1 MHNNTSDLHNLVM
14 DYNKS
19 AIQALQQGN
28 FPIAHEDLSQA
39 KLLLK
44 NLGNTQKILKL
55 KAITYN
61 NFGCFYK
68 RQGRLQKALAYLT
81 QALNYESKLTDDM
94 TNISGTYLNISI
106 IYSEIDE
113 LEPALEYAMKAIRIT
128 EDKFKETDGE
138 INTLI
143 VAYQNIG
150 NLYVKMGKD
159 IEGKKFL
166 AYAYELA
173 VKYYG
178 ISDAMTIYAKNQLK
192 KVSEKEKEKA
202 NPIIERMLNYF
213 EKHMGQSRSKRYRS
227 MHNPP
232 QHQPIRKE
240 LQTLTHRPKQQS
252 LQPITDYQLKKN
264 SPSSRVISQS
274 PSKGVFSKKLPKQPI
289 FYPASPSKKSLFYQN
304 PSKPMPISK
313 TKPTISQTFPSQ
325 QRLKVKS
332 PQKPKIV
339 TKSTYSLVPPNAI
352 NTKIATISDKL
363 SSFRNNL
370 SIFHK
375 NFDNIRNSSV
385 LSNNLQMLPPEKYPE
400 SSVKKAILIQKH
412 FRGYI
417 ARKNFRKF
425 NDSARVIQRK
435 YRDYAIK
442 AKVLNKK
449 AKAREF
455 SQQFSQS
462 ILKNERD
469 EVRKPKDE
477 AMQTCKKTVKKRSF
491 IEKIVLI
498 QRHVRGY
505 LKRKKC
511 I

>member
-1 MHNNTSDLHNLVM
+1 MHKNTSDIYDLVM

-28 FPIAHEDLSQA
+28 FPTAHEDLSQA

-44 NLGNTQKILKL
+44 NQSNTQKILKL

-68 RQGRLQKALAYLT
+68 RQGRLQKALAYLI
-81 QALNYESKLTDDM
+81 QALNYESKLSDDM

-113 LEPALEYAMKAIRIT
+113 LEPALEYAIKAINNS

-138 INTLI
+138 INALI

-150 NLYVKMGKD
+150 NLHVKMGKD
-159 IEGKKFL
+159 NEGRKYL
-166 AYAYELA
+166 IHAYELA

-178 ISDAMTIYAKNQLK
+178 VNDPMTVYAKNQIRN
-192 KVSEKEKEKA
+192 SPEKEKEKA

-232 QHQPIRKE
+232 YYQPIRKD
-240 LQTLTHRPKQQS
+240 LQAFTHRPKQQS
-252 LQPITDYQLKKN
+252 LQPITDYQLKN
-264 SPSSRVISQS
+264 TSPSSKVVNKS
-274 PSKGVFSKKLPKQPI
+274 PSKGTFSTRLPKQPI
-289 FYPASPSKKSLFYQN
+289 FYPVSSSKKTFFQQN
-304 PSKPMPISK
+304 SSKPTPASK
-313 TKPTISQTFPSQ
+313 SKGIISQTFPSQ

-339 TKSTYSLVPPNAI
+339 TKSTYHLIPQNPI
-352 NTKIATISDKL
+352 NTKIAKISDKL

-375 NFDNIRNSSV
+375 NFDDIRNSSV
-385 LSNNLQMLPPEKYPE
+385 LSNNQQILPLEKYSE
-400 SSVKKAILIQKH
+400 NSVNKAIIIQKH
-412 FRGYI
+412 VRGYFT
-417 ARKNFRKF
+417 RKNMKKL
-425 NDSARVIQRK
+425 DYSARVIQRK
-435 YRDYAIK
+435 YRNYAKK

-462 ILKNERD
+462 ILKKERD

-477 AMQTCKKTVKKRSF
+477 SMQTFKKTLKKRSF
-491 IEKIVLI
+491 IEKILFI
-498 QRHVRGY
+498 QKHVRDY
-505 LKRKKC
+505 LRKKKC